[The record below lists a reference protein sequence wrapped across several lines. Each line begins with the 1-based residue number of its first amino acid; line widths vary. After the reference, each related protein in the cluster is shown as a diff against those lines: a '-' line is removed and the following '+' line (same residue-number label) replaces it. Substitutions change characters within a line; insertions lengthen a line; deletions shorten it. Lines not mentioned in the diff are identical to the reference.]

1 MRRPVPLR
9 SGHDLPRGH
18 TLWEMLLALALLGVL
33 AAIVAPS
40 IGVVRAGARESDVAS
55 TTRELVDALTRTR
68 LIALERGTPME
79 LVLEPATGRMWMLS
93 RTLNDQRVSST
104 GQLEL
109 PAGASLVADGARVR
123 FSFGAAGT
131 ASGGAVAIRGAAGE
145 RRVTVDPW
153 TGAPDVQSR

>member
-1 MRRPVPLR
+1 MRRPVSPR
-9 SGHDLPRGH
+9 MRPDLPSGH
-18 TLWEMLLALALLGVL
+18 TLWEMLLALALLGVI

-40 IGVVRAGARESDVAS
+40 VGGARPAARESDVAR
-55 TTRELVDALTRTR
+55 TTRDLVDALTQTR

-79 LVLEPATGRMWMLS
+79 LVLEPATGRVWVLS
-93 RTLNDQRVSST
+93 HTVNDQRVSAA

-131 ASGGAVAIRGAAGE
+131 ASGGAVVIRGASGE

-153 TGAPDVQSR
+153 TGAADVQSR